1 MRKRGIAA
9 KKTKRND
16 RLLTDIFSVELELNE
31 AKRKKR
37 NSIIWI
43 VVYTVLILGCCI
55 LWSQSKLSVFGLID
69 CVALIGCAMAA
80 VVLIGIAISLFLFL
94 YDKQMR
100 ALEFYT
106 DTDWLIVNVV
116 SFLGTAIA
124 ICLPCGIIWIL
135 VENIEPL
142 HVWLTTPIYSVL
154 RYKGLRLAGCIL
166 VAIPY
171 LLLWTKYSKNK
182 KRIPLYTQLL
192 NNLRE
197 QQELVDLEE
206 AKSYDPTKSK
216 SWEKMK
222 AQRRAAEKRK
232 ASLRHDNE
240 NGNEINSDDEILFL

>member
-1 MRKRGIAA
+1 M
-9 KKTKRND
+9 KKTKRTNQ
-16 RLLTDIFSVELELNE
+16 LLTDILSVEMELNE
-31 AKRKKR
+31 AKRKKK

-43 VVYTVLILGCCI
+43 IIYTGLILGCCI
-55 LWSQSKLSVFGLID
+55 LWSRSKLSAFSLID

-80 VVLIGIAISLFLFL
+80 VVIIGIAVSLFLFL

-106 DTDWLIVNVV
+106 DTDWLVVNVV

-135 VENIEPL
+135 VENIGPL
-142 HVWLTTPIYSVL
+142 HAWLTTPIYSVL

-171 LLLWTKYSKNK
+171 LLLWMKYSKNK
-182 KRIPLYTQLL
+182 KRIPLYAQLL
-192 NNLRE
+192 NNLQE
-197 QQELVDLEE
+197 QQELVELDET
-206 AKSYDPTKSK
+206 KSYDPTKSK

-232 ASLRHDNE
+232 SSLGHGNE
-240 NGNEINSDDEILFL
+240 NGNETSTDDEIRFL